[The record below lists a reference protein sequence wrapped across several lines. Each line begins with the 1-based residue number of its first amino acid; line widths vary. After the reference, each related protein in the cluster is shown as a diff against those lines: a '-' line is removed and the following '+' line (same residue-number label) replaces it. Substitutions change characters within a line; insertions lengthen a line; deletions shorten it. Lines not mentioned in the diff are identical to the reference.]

1 MKNKPIIWLIDTSV
15 LLNVMDVPN
24 INQEQRA
31 LILNQFKERIER
43 GDTFLL
49 PYAAIVETGNHIAQ
63 LKGDYPFIYATKF
76 VAQVKAAL
84 NGNSPW
90 KPLKFPTNKDL
101 NSWLD
106 GFPKFASEGIGFADY
121 SMIKE
126 WEEQKPLYTAYSLRI
141 WSLDKG
147 LQGYES

>member
-15 LLNVMDVPN
+15 LLNVIDVPN
-24 INQEQRA
+24 FNQERTR
-31 LILNQFKERIER
+31 ILSNFKAYIER

-63 LKGDYPFIYATKF
+63 LKGDYKFIYADKF
-76 VAQVKAAL
+76 VNEIKAAI

-90 KPLKFPTNKDL
+90 KPLKFPTYEDL
-101 NSWLD
+101 NNWLA
-106 GFPKFASEGIGFADY
+106 GFPKFASQGIGFADY
-121 SMIKE
+121 SIIKE
-126 WEEQKPLYTAYSLRI
+126 WEEQKSLFAAYSVRI
-141 WSLDKG
+141 WSLDNG

>member
-15 LLNVMDVPN
+15 LLNVIDVPN
-24 INQEQRA
+24 FNQERR
-31 LILNQFKERIER
+31 LILSQFKERIER
-43 GDTFLL
+43 NDTFLL

-63 LKGDYPFIYATKF
+63 LKGDYKFIYANIFTN
-76 VAQVKAAL
+76 QVKKAL
-84 NGNSPW
+84 DGDTPW
-90 KPLKFPTNKDL
+90 KPLKFPTFDDL
-101 NSWLD
+101 ATWLG

-126 WEEQKPLYTAYSLRI
+126 WEQQAALFGAYSVRI

>member
-15 LLNVMDVPN
+15 LLNVIDVPN
-24 INQEQRA
+24 FNQERTF
-31 LILNQFKERIER
+31 ILSQFKERIKH

-63 LKGDYPFIYATKF
+63 LKGDYKFIYANKF
-76 VAQVKAAL
+76 VFQVKAAL

-90 KPLKFPTNKDL
+90 KPLKFPTYEDL
-101 NSWLD
+101 NHWLD
-106 GFPKFASEGIGFADY
+106 GFPKYSSEGIGFADY

-126 WEEQKPLYTAYSLRI
+126 WEDQKVLFPAFSVRI